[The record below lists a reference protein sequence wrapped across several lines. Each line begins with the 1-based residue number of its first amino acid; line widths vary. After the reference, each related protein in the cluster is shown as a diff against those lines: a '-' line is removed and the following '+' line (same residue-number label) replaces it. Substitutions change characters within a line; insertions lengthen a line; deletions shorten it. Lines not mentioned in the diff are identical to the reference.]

1 MDIRT
6 FLKPMI
12 KPGEA
17 KQETD
22 RQTNT
27 PPPSATDRL
36 DLGPELSKSKTKLE
50 QRVRPIR
57 ESLPRPRTPDETTDR
72 EGESG
77 VMTWDP
83 ALNSSSSKQLLSI
96 HALPFVPLSQVNR
109 LNSE

>member
-6 FLKPMI
+6 FLKPKN

-27 PPPSATDRL
+27 PPPSAAERF
-36 DLGPELSKSKTKLE
+36 DLGPELSKTEIKSE
-50 QRVRPIR
+50 QREGPTE
-57 ESLPRPRTPDETTDR
+57 ESVPRPRTVVTPDRSTDRVR

-83 ALNSSSSKQLLSI
+83 ALNSSIS
-96 HALPFVPLSQVNR
+96 
-109 LNSE
+109 